1 MDLGNL
7 LVQQNKLT
15 DADLQR
21 AQRVREGTGEN
32 LDALL
37 IKLGLVSERDLAEA
51 LAAHLDLPLVRPGD
65 YPEMPATNGGVSPRF
80 LKEARVIPL
89 FEDDQGLTVALANPT
104 DDYVLTALRLATG
117 KVIIPRV
124 GIPTEL
130 EVAFEQRQE
139 LAVDVW
145 IHLKLAQRQTKERR
159 AAASERLP
167 R

>member
-65 YPEMPATNGGVSPRF
+65 YPETPATNGAELTGTR
-80 LKEARVIPL
+80 AM
-89 FEDDQGLTVALANPT
+89 QGNNKRGMA
-104 DDYVLTALRLATG
+104 
-117 KVIIPRV
+117 
-124 GIPTEL
+124 
-130 EVAFEQRQE
+130 
-139 LAVDVW
+139 
-145 IHLKLAQRQTKERR
+145 
-159 AAASERLP
+159 
-167 R
+167 